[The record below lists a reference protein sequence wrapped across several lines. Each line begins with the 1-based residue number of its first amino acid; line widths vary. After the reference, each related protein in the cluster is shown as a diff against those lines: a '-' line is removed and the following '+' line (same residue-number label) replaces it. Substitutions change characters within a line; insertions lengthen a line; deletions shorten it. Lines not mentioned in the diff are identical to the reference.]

1 MNTSLLL
8 ATFPVK
14 QPHSGRSHPQLT
26 SGTFSEMCTHQKQQN
41 MEREKIPPFFFFFQ
55 QEVLMPYGEAKLKVD
70 IKRNK

>member
-26 SGTFSEMCTHQKQQN
+26 SGTFSEMCTDQKQQN
-41 MEREKIPPFFFFFQ
+41 MKKKKKKKKTAAIKLHKNLIDWLNFL
-55 QEVLMPYGEAKLKVD
+55 QE
-70 IKRNK
+70 